1 MTTMN
6 TKLKL
11 AALAL
16 AFLSANNY
24 QLSTCFAQ
32 GSLTPPGAPAPTMKS
47 LDQIEP
53 RTPIST
59 APFVISEGGSYYLT
73 TNVTVSSGDAIT
85 IAANNVTLDLK
96 GFTIASTLPAASS
109 DTAILLSGGVTNIAI
124 YNGHISSGVT
134 NTAAGVFG
142 GSGFSYGVH
151 YSGNL
156 PGNVRVKDVSV
167 AGVLYH
173 GIYLGTGDSTVAE
186 SCVVTRAGSIGIGA
200 DSVSDSTAQY
210 CGGYGIF
217 ANTAHN
223 CLGSVVG
230 GGTGVYAISANNCYG
245 VSAGDY
251 GNGLEAYTA
260 NNCYGL
266 NSANGDGL
274 FASIAN
280 CCFGM
285 SYGSGWAGIRAGIQA
300 LNCYGSTSGQGFGV
314 RAAIVQGCY
323 GESGANGFG
332 VYARVATGCY
342 GKSTTAGGIGL
353 SAGTASNCAGEESS
367 GGTAIQATI
376 ANGCIAYSGTN
387 IITYKYNMP

>member
-1 MTTMN
+1 M
-6 TKLKL
+6 KSQLKHAGFGL
-11 AALAL
+11 LL
-16 AFLSANNY
+16 LSTFHP
-24 QLSTCFAQ
+24 QLSTFAQ

-53 RTPIST
+53 RTPISS
-59 APFVISEGGSYYLT
+59 APFVISAGGSYYLT

-124 YNGHISSGVT
+124 CNGHISSGVT

-142 GSGFSYGVH
+142 GSGFGFGIH
-151 YSGNL
+151 YSGNY
-156 PGNVRVKDVSV
+156 PSNVRVKDMSV

-173 GIYLGTGDSTVAE
+173 GIYLGTGNSTMAE
-186 SCVVTRAGSIGIGA
+186 SCAVTEAGATGIGA

-210 CGGYGIF
+210 CGSGIF

-223 CLGSVVG
+223 CLGSAAG
-230 GGTGVYAISANNCYG
+230 GGIGVYAITANNCYG
-245 VSAGDY
+245 VSSGDY
-251 GNGLEAYTA
+251 GIGLSGFTA

-274 FASIAN
+274 YVDIAN
-280 CCFGM
+280 NCYGM

-300 LNCYGSTSGQGFGV
+300 LNCYGVTSGQGYGV
-314 RAAIVQGCY
+314 YTRIAQGCY

-342 GKSTTAGGIGL
+342 GKSATAGGIGL

-376 ANGCIAYSGTN
+376 ANGCIAYTGTN
-387 IITYKYNMP
+387 SITYKYNMP